1 MADCSDRVLSI
12 RRLLTTYYLQRAQYG
27 HAPMAMMDRSRRD
40 ELPKMQV
47 QFIDSVCM
55 GVYEVSHCEL
65 NNVHFSN

>member
-1 MADCSDRVLSI
+1 
-12 RRLLTTYYLQRAQYG
+12 
-27 HAPMAMMDRSRRD
+27 MAMMDRSRRD

-65 NNVHFSN
+65 NNVCFFN